1 MTSES
6 LHKRVKKSIKAL
18 LKTLYNHFSLR
29 KMHNFANERYKKTNK
44 LNIDFI

>member
-6 LHKRVKKSIKAL
+6 LPKRVKKSIKAL
-18 LKTLYNHFSLR
+18 LKTLYNHFFKEKCIILQT
-29 KMHNFANERYKKTNK
+29 KDTKKTNK